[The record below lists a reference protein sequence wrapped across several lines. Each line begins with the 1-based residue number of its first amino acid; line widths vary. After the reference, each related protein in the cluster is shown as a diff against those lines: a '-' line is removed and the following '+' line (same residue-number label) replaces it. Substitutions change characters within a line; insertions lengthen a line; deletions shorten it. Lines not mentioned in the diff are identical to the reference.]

1 MCGRKLKKKGRK
13 KSNAFSLVHV
23 STHKKKKERCNEG
36 HLRDCPID
44 QVDEWCLARRDA
56 TALLI

>member
-1 MCGRKLKKKGRK
+1 MLSVWYMSQCI
-13 KSNAFSLVHV
+13 
-23 STHKKKKERCNEG
+23 KKETSYEG

-56 TALLI
+56 MALLI

>member
-23 STHKKKKERCNEG
+23 STHKKKRK
-36 HLRDCPID
+36 
-44 QVDEWCLARRDA
+44 DA
-56 TALLI
+56 TRGIFVIAPSIRLTNGA